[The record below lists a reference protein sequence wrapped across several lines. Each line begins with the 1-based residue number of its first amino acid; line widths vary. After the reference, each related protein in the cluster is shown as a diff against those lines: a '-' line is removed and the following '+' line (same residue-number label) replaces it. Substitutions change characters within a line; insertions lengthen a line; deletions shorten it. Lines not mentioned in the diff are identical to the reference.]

1 VWAEGQMHGFNI
13 AEAAERSDTVTTVT
27 MGNGYDPVA
36 LETSSLGATRSARIA
51 RSVGSSQ

>member
-1 VWAEGQMHGFNI
+1 MHGFNI